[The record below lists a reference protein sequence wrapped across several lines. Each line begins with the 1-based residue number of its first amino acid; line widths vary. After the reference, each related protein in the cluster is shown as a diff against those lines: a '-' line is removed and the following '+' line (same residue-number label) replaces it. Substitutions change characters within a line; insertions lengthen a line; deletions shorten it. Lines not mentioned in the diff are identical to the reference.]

1 MATRIVKCVSGML
14 ELMLCAFVI
23 CMPLW
28 AQPGSFP
35 VVHTQCSKVL
45 LTSDDPRVPARRIE
59 PYLRKRED
67 FRASKL
73 VLTNDE
79 RSSEVSFACV
89 AAAYEA
95 RAFWSSIL
103 RPENMPSAA
112 APGLTTPSMI
122 ARDVMN
128 EIRQVCPGSI
138 AAPPLHRR
146 ILAKRHGSTPVLNG
160 AANRQGR

>member
-14 ELMLCAFVI
+14 ELMLCASVI

-45 LTSDDPRVPARRIE
+45 LTSDDPRIPARRIE

-73 VLTNDE
+73 ALTNDE
-79 RSSEVSFACV
+79 RSSEVIVRLRRSSV
-89 AAAYEA
+89 
-95 RAFWSSIL
+95 RGTSIL
-103 RPENMPSAA
+103 VINLATGEHAIGSSPW
-112 APGLTTPSMI
+112 TDYPSMI